1 LLAVTSRV
9 MPGRLLGAIVASTPA
24 GRARA
29 SATAAAGPEYRRAPV
44 AKTVFIT
51 GASSGIGRA
60 LALEL
65 ASRGYDLFLTARTLD
80 ALEQVRADIASRDPA
95 RSVEVRRLDVTDD
108 ADVATAIA
116 EAAEKLGRCDVVVAN
131 AGVGN
136 SGRIGDG
143 NMERSR
149 LIVETNLIGAIAT
162 IDAAVA
168 LFRRQG
174 GGQIVGVGSVAG
186 VRGLPGSGSYS
197 ASKAGLAVYLESV
210 RAETHREP
218 ITVTTIA
225 PGYIDTPI
233 NQDMKNRPFL
243 IDVEK
248 GARIMA
254 DLIERGVGYATV
266 PRFPWTVVAPLLRVL
281 PTSWVARSTP
291 QRDSANRR

>member
-1 LLAVTSRV
+1 
-9 MPGRLLGAIVASTPA
+9 
-24 GRARA
+24 
-29 SATAAAGPEYRRAPV
+29 V

-60 LALEL
+60 LAREL
-65 ASRGYDLFLTARTLD
+65 AGRGYDLFLTARRLD
-80 ALEQVRADIASRDPA
+80 ALEQVRTDIATANPA
-95 RSVEVRRLDVTDD
+95 RRVEVRQLDVTDD

-116 EAAEKLGRCDVVVAN
+116 EAAETFGRCDIVVAN

-136 SGRIGDG
+136 SGRVGEG
-143 NMERSR
+143 SMERGR
-149 LIVETNLIGAIAT
+149 LIVETNLIGAMAT

-197 ASKAGLAVYLESV
+197 ASKAGVATYLETV
-210 RAETHREP
+210 RAETHGEP

-233 NQDMKNRPFL
+233 NQDMKSRPFL

-248 GARIMA
+248 GARITA

-281 PTSWVARSTP
+281 PTSWLVRSTP
-291 QRDSANRR
+291 ERDSATT